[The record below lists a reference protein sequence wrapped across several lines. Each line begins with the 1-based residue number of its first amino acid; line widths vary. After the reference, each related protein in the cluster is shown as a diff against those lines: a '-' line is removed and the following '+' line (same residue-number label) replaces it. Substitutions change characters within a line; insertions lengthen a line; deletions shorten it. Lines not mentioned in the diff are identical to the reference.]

1 MNFKVADPQKTEKS
15 RKEPSLKMLT
25 GEFTHSIDSKNR
37 MFVPAKF
44 REELGESFVIS
55 KSVRG
60 NYLHVLSLSEWEAY
74 LAPIKALPR
83 SQSADTLRYL
93 NRSAMIVTPDS
104 QGRVVLSQALL
115 EYAGITKNAVVI
127 GCGDYAEIWS
137 EESDNSALESV
148 DPEAIRKTLEEF
160 GL

>member
-1 MNFKVADPQKTEKS
+1 
-15 RKEPSLKMLT
+15 MLT
-25 GEFTHSIDSKNR
+25 GEFTHSVDSKNR

>member
-1 MNFKVADPQKTEKS
+1 
-15 RKEPSLKMLT
+15 
-25 GEFTHSIDSKNR
+25 

-44 REELGESFVIS
+44 REELGDTFVIS

-60 NYLHVLSLSEWEAY
+60 NYLQLISMSEWEAY

-93 NRSAMIVTPDS
+93 NRSASIVTPDA
-104 QGRVVLSQALL
+104 QGRVVLSQALI
-115 EYAGITKNAVVI
+115 EYAGITKNAVII
-127 GCGDYAEIWS
+127 GVGDHAQIWS
-137 EESDNSALESV
+137 E
-148 DPEAIRKTLEEF
+148 TLWEEREKKRDLASLRELMRQL

>member
-1 MNFKVADPQKTEKS
+1 
-15 RKEPSLKMLT
+15 MLT
-25 GEFTHSIDSKNR
+25 GEFTHSVDSKNR

-44 REELGESFVIS
+44 REELGDTFVIS

-60 NYLHVLSLSEWEAY
+60 NYLQLISMSEWEAY

-93 NRSAMIVTPDS
+93 NRSASIVTPDA
-104 QGRVVLSQALL
+104 QGRVVLSQALV
-115 EYAGITKNAVVI
+115 EYAGITKNAVII

-137 EESDNSALESV
+137 EEYNTEAVDSV
-148 DPEAIRKTLEEF
+148 DPDAIRAALEEF